1 MLKNRCLKE
10 LNILKCIDCGADI
23 TVLLNSYW
31 SLIRSKLDYG
41 CIDYSTTRPSYVKL
55 IDTVHHQGLRHSLGV
70 FRTSPIERLYVEA
83 NAPSLENRHIKLGM
97 QYATKS
103 KAYPANPEYDCAF
116 DAFHERDKLIVKSH
130 RKFWYKFGWHRIYCN
145 YWKPSMV
152 KPKLYL

>member
-10 LNILKCIDCGADI
+10 LNILKYIDCGADI

-55 IDTVHHQGLRHSLGV
+55 LDTVHHQGLRHSLEV
-70 FRTSPIERLYVEA
+70 FRTSPIERVYVQA
-83 NAPSLENRHIKLGM
+83 NAPSLANRHIKLGM
-97 QYATKS
+97 QYATKF

-116 DAFHERDKLIVKSH
+116 DAFHERDKQPNTIPHFGLVVKSH
-130 RKFWYKFGWHRIYCN
+130 RKFWYKFGWHRI
-145 YWKPSMV
+145 
-152 KPKLYL
+152 